1 MQNHHYRAL
10 LALETDAA
18 YPVDAVEEA
27 LRVQEKI
34 LEEIECDRLE
44 QERRDRELDIQA
56 LKGDIE
62 MLLREE
68 YESKWQEA
76 MVNA

>member
-10 LALETDAA
+10 LALETDS

-44 QERRDRELDIQA
+44 QDRRDRELDIQA